1 MELHEKI
8 KHYRKI
14 KGLSQTQLAEKL
26 GIVQNTVS
34 LMEKNSVDIPLKRLY
49 ELAKIFEVTIY
60 DLIGYPEGSENTDL
74 EKLAYFEKKNAQLRK
89 RLQEIEELT
98 EWRKQTILTLQD
110 NQMETN
116 RYLYQMYQDLV
127 LFKRIAK
134 MTNLENVD
142 RVFHTELEKRERE
155 LLEKQ
160 RNKKPKEIEEII
172 EAHKNDPQNSWR
184 YKVSFEEYFAIKIKE
199 WNEIMNKIAKNIS
212 LIMNEG
218 A

>member
-8 KHYRKI
+8 KHYRKA
-14 KGLSQTQLAEKL
+14 KNMSQYDLAEKL
-26 GIVQNTVS
+26 NITQNTIS
-34 LMEKNSVDIPLKRLY
+34 LMENGKADLTLSRIY